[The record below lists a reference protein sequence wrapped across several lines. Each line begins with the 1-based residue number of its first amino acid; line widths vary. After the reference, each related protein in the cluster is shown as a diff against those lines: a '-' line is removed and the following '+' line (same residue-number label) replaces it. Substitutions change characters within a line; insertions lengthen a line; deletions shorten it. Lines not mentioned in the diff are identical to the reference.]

1 MNQYY
6 KLLNVRHRNHGGKP
20 NGITAVE
27 FAMAFPLLMLF
38 IFGSM
43 EFARANMLRN
53 TCENA
58 ALEGARAG
66 MVPGATAQGCVD
78 AASELLDI
86 LGIQN
91 AVVTINPPVIDPSTE
106 NVEVTVSI
114 PLTENSLPM
123 ARFVLGAT
131 MQQTATLPR
140 ESTH

>member
-1 MNQYY
+1 
-6 KLLNVRHRNHGGKP
+6 
-20 NGITAVE
+20 
-27 FAMAFPLLMLF
+27 MAFPLLMLF
-38 IFGSM
+38 VFGSM
-43 EFARANMLRN
+43 EFSRANMLRN

-66 MVPGATAQGCVD
+66 MVPGATAQDCIN

-91 AVVTINPPVIDPSTE
+91 AVVTINPMVIDLATQE
-106 NVEVTVSI
+106 VEVTVSI

-123 ARFVLGAT
+123 TRFILGAT
-131 MQQTATLPR
+131 MQQTARLPR